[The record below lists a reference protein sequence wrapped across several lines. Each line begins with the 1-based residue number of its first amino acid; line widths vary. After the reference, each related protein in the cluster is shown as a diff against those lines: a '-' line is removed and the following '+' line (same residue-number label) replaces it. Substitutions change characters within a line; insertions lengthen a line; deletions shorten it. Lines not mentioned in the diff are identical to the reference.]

1 MILTQNDEKKIR
13 LDRFLSENL
22 NASRSQITQL
32 IAKNLIQINGKI
44 AHKSGILLKF
54 NDKIHIA
61 KMADSLES
69 SDSKSSPSLADGDKE
84 SKLDSPS
91 LAEGD
96 KGGGLCES
104 NASRKSLVSDIEIA
118 RIYEDDDFLVLNK
131 PPFLAT
137 HSAPSLKEE
146 SLVEW
151 LKARKIQL
159 STISGEKR
167 EGIIHRLDKQT
178 SGAIV
183 VAKNNRAHS
192 LLSAQLTDKSMGRIY
207 LAIIDLPLREDLE
220 MECYLARNPKNRL
233 KISKVALKD
242 SMLNAPKKLGTDS
255 AFDSHKIPRGARY
268 AKSKFFKLLT
278 SKDGKKELICPQLF
292 TGRTHQIRAHLE
304 SINRHIIGDELY
316 GYKATNK
323 CKYRVMLHSYL
334 LYLTHPR
341 DFGYGN
347 LSLNKHRESSY
358 VKSNNFP
365 LPCGGGLRGWVDSS
379 SQGEPQSLHPV
390 SSLQDSRNLKQST
403 PNRHTWRGKVSKTS
417 IVCNAK
423 SKTSPS
429 LAEGE
434 SQLDLRTKNPKM
446 LFLAPLFDDM
456 QSFLEQ
462 HFDMGEVNEIL
473 HKLPNRFD
481 F

>member
-69 SDSKSSPSLADGDKE
+69 SGDLSSLRESRSDLWQSKGRESNGDSQD
-84 SKLDSPS
+84 
-91 LAEGD
+91 
-96 KGGGLCES
+96 LCES
-104 NASRKSLVSDIEIA
+104 LPEIA

-137 HSAPSLKEE
+137 HGAPSLKEE

-192 LLSAQLTDKSMGRIY
+192 LLSAQLADKSMGRIY
-207 LAIIDLPLREDLE
+207 LAIIDLPLKSDIEV
-220 MECYLARNPKNRL
+220 ECYLARNPKNRL
-233 KISKVALKD
+233 KISKVALRDFGEICGMD
-242 SMLNAPKKLGTDS
+242 SP
-255 AFDSHKIPRGARY
+255 KIPRGARY

-278 SKDGKKELICPQLF
+278 SKDGKKELICAQLF

-365 LPCGGGLRGWVDSS
+365 IPCGGGLRGWVDSS
-379 SQGEPQSLHPV
+379 SQGEPQSLHPA
-390 SSLQDSRNLKQST
+390 SSLQDSRNLKQS
-403 PNRHTWRGKVSKTS
+403 
-417 IVCNAK
+417 
-423 SKTSPS
+423 
-429 LAEGE
+429 
-434 SQLDLRTKNPKM
+434 KNPKM

>member
-91 LAEGD
+91 LSEGD
-96 KGGGLCES
+96 KGGGLFES

-278 SKDGKKELICPQLF
+278 SKDGKKELICAQLF

>member
-13 LDRFLSENL
+13 LDRFLSKNL

-69 SDSKSSPSLADGDKE
+69 GGDLSSLRESHSDSWQSKGRESNGD
-84 SKLDSPS
+84 SQD
-91 LAEGD
+91 
-96 KGGGLCES
+96 LCES
-104 NASRKSLVSDIEIA
+104 LPEIA

-137 HSAPSLKEE
+137 HGAPSLKEE

-192 LLSAQLTDKSMGRIY
+192 LLSAQLADKSMGRIY

-220 MECYLARNPKNRL
+220 VECYLARNPKNRL
-233 KISKVALKD
+233 KISKVALRDFGAICGMD
-242 SMLNAPKKLGTDS
+242 SP
-255 AFDSHKIPRGARY
+255 KIPRGARY
-268 AKSKFFKLLT
+268 SKSKFFKLLT
-278 SKDGKKELICPQLF
+278 SKDGKKELICAQLF

-365 LPCGGGLRGWVDSS
+365 IPCGGGLRGWVDSS
-379 SQGEPQSLHPV
+379 SQGEPQSLHPA
-390 SSLQDSRNLKQST
+390 SSLQDSRNKLKQS
-403 PNRHTWRGKVSKTS
+403 
-417 IVCNAK
+417 
-423 SKTSPS
+423 
-429 LAEGE
+429 
-434 SQLDLRTKNPKM
+434 KNPKM

>member
-69 SDSKSSPSLADGDKE
+69 SDDLSSLRESRSDLWQSKGRESNGD
-84 SKLDSPS
+84 SQD
-91 LAEGD
+91 
-96 KGGGLCES
+96 LCES
-104 NASRKSLVSDIEIA
+104 LPEIA

-137 HSAPSLKEE
+137 HGAPSLKEE

-192 LLSAQLTDKSMGRIY
+192 LLSAQLADKSMGRIY
-207 LAIIDLPLREDLE
+207 LAIIDLPLKSDIEV
-220 MECYLARNPKNRL
+220 ECYLARNPKNRL
-233 KISKVALKD
+233 KISKVSLKD

-255 AFDSHKIPRGARY
+255 AFDSPKIPRGARY

-278 SKDGKKELICPQLF
+278 SKDGKKELICAQLF

-365 LPCGGGLRGWVDSS
+365 IPCGGRLRGWVDSS
-379 SQGEPQSLHPV
+379 SQGEPQSLHPA
-390 SSLQDSRNLKQST
+390 SSLQDSRNLKQS
-403 PNRHTWRGKVSKTS
+403 
-417 IVCNAK
+417 
-423 SKTSPS
+423 
-429 LAEGE
+429 
-434 SQLDLRTKNPKM
+434 KNPKM

>member
-69 SDSKSSPSLADGDKE
+69 SGDLSSLRELRSDLWQSKGRESNGDSQD
-84 SKLDSPS
+84 
-91 LAEGD
+91 
-96 KGGGLCES
+96 LCES
-104 NASRKSLVSDIEIA
+104 LPEIA

-137 HSAPSLKEE
+137 HGAPSLKEE

-192 LLSAQLTDKSMGRIY
+192 LLSAQLADKSMGRIY
-207 LAIIDLPLREDLE
+207 LAIIDLPLKSDIEV
-220 MECYLARNPKNRL
+220 ECYLARNPKNRL

-268 AKSKFFKLLT
+268 SKSKFFKLLT
-278 SKDGKKELICPQLF
+278 SKDGKKELICAQLF

-379 SQGEPQSLHPV
+379 SQGEPQSLHPT
-390 SSLQDSRNLKQST
+390 SSLQDSRNLKQS
-403 PNRHTWRGKVSKTS
+403 
-417 IVCNAK
+417 
-423 SKTSPS
+423 
-429 LAEGE
+429 
-434 SQLDLRTKNPKM
+434 KNPKM

-473 HKLPNRFD
+473 RKLPNRFD

>member
-69 SDSKSSPSLADGDKE
+69 GGDLSSLRESHSDSWQSKGRESNGD
-84 SKLDSPS
+84 SQD
-91 LAEGD
+91 
-96 KGGGLCES
+96 LCES
-104 NASRKSLVSDIEIA
+104 LPEIA

-137 HSAPSLKEE
+137 HGAPSLKEE

-192 LLSAQLTDKSMGRIY
+192 LLSAQLADKSMGRIY

-220 MECYLARNPKNRL
+220 AECYLARNPKNRL
-233 KISKVALKD
+233 KISKVALRDFGAIGGMD
-242 SMLNAPKKLGTDS
+242 SP
-255 AFDSHKIPRGARY
+255 KIPRGARY
-268 AKSKFFKLLT
+268 SKSKFFKLLT
-278 SKDGKKELICPQLF
+278 SKDGKKELICAQLF

-365 LPCGGGLRGWVDSS
+365 IPCGGRLRGCVDSS
-379 SQGEPQSLHPV
+379 SQGEPQSLHPA
-390 SSLQDSRNLKQST
+390 SSLQDSRNLKQS
-403 PNRHTWRGKVSKTS
+403 
-417 IVCNAK
+417 
-423 SKTSPS
+423 
-429 LAEGE
+429 
-434 SQLDLRTKNPKM
+434 KNPKM

>member
-69 SDSKSSPSLADGDKE
+69 GGDLSSLRESHSDSWQSKGRESNGD
-84 SKLDSPS
+84 SQD
-91 LAEGD
+91 
-96 KGGGLCES
+96 LCES
-104 NASRKSLVSDIEIA
+104 LPEIA

-137 HSAPSLKEE
+137 HGAPSLKEE

-192 LLSAQLTDKSMGRIY
+192 LLSAQLADKSMGRIY
-207 LAIIDLPLREDLE
+207 LVIIDLPLREDLE
-220 MECYLARNPKNRL
+220 VECYLARNPKNRL
-233 KISKVALKD
+233 KISKVVLRDFGAICGMDL
-242 SMLNAPKKLGTDS
+242 P
-255 AFDSHKIPRGARY
+255 KIPRGARY

-278 SKDGKKELICPQLF
+278 SKDGKKELICARLF

-365 LPCGGGLRGWVDSS
+365 IPCGGRLRGCVDSS
-379 SQGEPQSLHPV
+379 SQGEPQSLHPA
-390 SSLQDSRNLKQST
+390 SSLQDSRNLKQS
-403 PNRHTWRGKVSKTS
+403 
-417 IVCNAK
+417 
-423 SKTSPS
+423 
-429 LAEGE
+429 
-434 SQLDLRTKNPKM
+434 KNPKM

>member
-69 SDSKSSPSLADGDKE
+69 GGDLSSLRESHSDSWQSKGRESNGD
-84 SKLDSPS
+84 SQD
-91 LAEGD
+91 
-96 KGGGLCES
+96 LCES
-104 NASRKSLVSDIEIA
+104 LPEIA

-137 HSAPSLKEE
+137 HGAPSLKEE

-192 LLSAQLTDKSMGRIY
+192 LLSAQLADKSMGRIY

-220 MECYLARNPKNRL
+220 AECYLARNPKNRL
-233 KISKVALKD
+233 KISKVVLRDFGAICGMD
-242 SMLNAPKKLGTDS
+242 SP
-255 AFDSHKIPRGARY
+255 KIPRGARY
-268 AKSKFFKLLT
+268 SKSKFFKLLT
-278 SKDGKKELICPQLF
+278 SKDGKKELICAQLF

-365 LPCGGGLRGWVDSS
+365 IPCGGRLRGCVDSS
-379 SQGEPQSLHPV
+379 SQGEPQSLHPA
-390 SSLQDSRNLKQST
+390 SSLQDSRNLKQS
-403 PNRHTWRGKVSKTS
+403 
-417 IVCNAK
+417 
-423 SKTSPS
+423 
-429 LAEGE
+429 
-434 SQLDLRTKNPKM
+434 KNPKM

>member
-69 SDSKSSPSLADGDKE
+69 SGDLSSLRESRSDSWQSKGRESNGD
-84 SKLDSPS
+84 SQD
-91 LAEGD
+91 
-96 KGGGLCES
+96 LCES
-104 NASRKSLVSDIEIA
+104 LPEIA

-137 HSAPSLKEE
+137 HGAPSLKEE

-192 LLSAQLTDKSMGRIY
+192 LLSAQLADKSMGRIY
-207 LAIIDLPLREDLE
+207 LAIIDLPLKSDIEV
-220 MECYLARNPKNRL
+220 ECYLARNPKNRL
-233 KISKVALKD
+233 KISKVALRD
-242 SMLNAPKKLGTDS
+242 FGAIGGM
-255 AFDSHKIPRGARY
+255 DSHKIPRGARY
-268 AKSKFFKLLT
+268 SKSKFFKLLT
-278 SKDGKKELICPQLF
+278 SKDGKKELICAQLF

-365 LPCGGGLRGWVDSS
+365 IPCGGVLRGWVDSS
-379 SQGEPQSLHPV
+379 SQGEPQSLHPA
-390 SSLQDSRNLKQST
+390 SSLQDSRNLKQS
-403 PNRHTWRGKVSKTS
+403 
-417 IVCNAK
+417 
-423 SKTSPS
+423 
-429 LAEGE
+429 
-434 SQLDLRTKNPKM
+434 KNPKM

>member
-13 LDRFLSENL
+13 LDRFLSKNL

-69 SDSKSSPSLADGDKE
+69 NDSKYSPSLAEGDKE
-84 SKLDSPS
+84 SKIDSPT

-104 NASRKSLVSDIEIA
+104 NASRKSLVSDIKIA

-137 HSAPSLKEE
+137 HGAPSLKEE

-192 LLSAQLTDKSMGRIY
+192 LLSAQLADKSMGRIY
-207 LAIIDLPLREDLE
+207 LAIIDLPLKSDIEV
-220 MECYLARNPKNRL
+220 ECYLARNPKNRL

-255 AFDSHKIPRGARY
+255 AFDSPKIPRGARY

-278 SKDGKKELICPQLF
+278 SKDGKKELICAQLF

-365 LPCGGGLRGWVDSS
+365 IPYGWRLRGWVDSS
-379 SQGEPQSLHPV
+379 SQGEPQSLHPA
-390 SSLQDSRNLKQST
+390 SSLQDSRNLKQS
-403 PNRHTWRGKVSKTS
+403 
-417 IVCNAK
+417 
-423 SKTSPS
+423 
-429 LAEGE
+429 
-434 SQLDLRTKNPKM
+434 KNPKM

>member
-61 KMADSLES
+61 KMADLLES
-69 SDSKSSPSLADGDKE
+69 GGDLSSLRESHSDSWQSKGRESNGD
-84 SKLDSPS
+84 SQD
-91 LAEGD
+91 
-96 KGGGLCES
+96 LCES
-104 NASRKSLVSDIEIA
+104 LPEIA

-137 HSAPSLKEE
+137 HGAPSLKEE

-192 LLSAQLTDKSMGRIY
+192 LLSAQLADKSMGRIY
-207 LAIIDLPLREDLE
+207 LAIIDLPLKSDIEV
-220 MECYLARNPKNRL
+220 ECYLARNPKNRL
-233 KISKVALKD
+233 KISKVALRDFGAIGGMD
-242 SMLNAPKKLGTDS
+242 SP
-255 AFDSHKIPRGARY
+255 KIPRGARY
-268 AKSKFFKLLT
+268 SKSKFFKLLT
-278 SKDGKKELICPQLF
+278 SKDGKKELICAQLF

-341 DFGYGN
+341 DFG
-347 LSLNKHRESSY
+347 L
-358 VKSNNFP
+358 
-365 LPCGGGLRGWVDSS
+365 DSS
-379 SQGEPQSLHPV
+379 SQGEPQSLHPA
-390 SSLQDSRNLKQST
+390 SSLQDSRNLKQS
-403 PNRHTWRGKVSKTS
+403 
-417 IVCNAK
+417 
-423 SKTSPS
+423 
-429 LAEGE
+429 
-434 SQLDLRTKNPKM
+434 KNPKM

>member
-61 KMADSLES
+61 KMADSFES
-69 SDSKSSPSLADGDKE
+69 SDSESSPSIAEGDKE
-84 SKLDSPS
+84 NKLDSPS

-104 NASRKSLVSDIEIA
+104 NASRKSLVSDIKIA

-137 HSAPSLKEE
+137 HGAPSLKEE

-192 LLSAQLTDKSMGRIY
+192 LLSAQLADKSMGRIY

-220 MECYLARNPKNRL
+220 VECYLARNPKNRL
-233 KISKVALKD
+233 KISKVALRDFGAICGMD
-242 SMLNAPKKLGTDS
+242 SP
-255 AFDSHKIPRGARY
+255 KIPRGARY
-268 AKSKFFKLLT
+268 SKSKFFKLLT
-278 SKDGKKELICPQLF
+278 SKDGKKELICAQLF

-365 LPCGGGLRGWVDSS
+365 IPCGGRLRGWVDSS
-379 SQGEPQSLHPV
+379 SQGEPQSLHPA
-390 SSLQDSRNLKQST
+390 SSLQDSRNLKQS
-403 PNRHTWRGKVSKTS
+403 
-417 IVCNAK
+417 
-423 SKTSPS
+423 
-429 LAEGE
+429 
-434 SQLDLRTKNPKM
+434 KNPKM

>member
-13 LDRFLSENL
+13 LDRFLSQNL

-69 SDSKSSPSLADGDKE
+69 SNSKSPPSLAD
-84 SKLDSPS
+84 
-91 LAEGD
+91 GD

-104 NASRKSLVSDIEIA
+104 SESAFDLRESFSKSLVSDIKIA

-137 HSAPSLKEE
+137 HGAPSLKEE

-159 STISGEKR
+159 SSISGEKR

-192 LLSAQLTDKSMGRIY
+192 LLSAQLEDKSMGRIY

-220 MECYLARNPKNRL
+220 VECYLARNPKNRL

-242 SMLNAPKKLGTDS
+242 SVLNAPKNLGADLALDS
-255 AFDSHKIPRGARY
+255 PKIPRGARY

-278 SKDGKKELICPQLF
+278 SKDGKKELICAKLF

-341 DFGYGN
+341 DFGNSSCGN
-347 LSLNKHRESSY
+347 LFGVDCFGDKSPCNDGFGGKSMAEKEINKLDSL
-358 VKSNNFP
+358 
-365 LPCGGGLRGWVDSS
+365 
-379 SQGEPQSLHPV
+379 
-390 SSLQDSRNLKQST
+390 
-403 PNRHTWRGKVSKTS
+403 
-417 IVCNAK
+417 
-423 SKTSPS
+423 S
-429 LAEGE
+429 LAEVE